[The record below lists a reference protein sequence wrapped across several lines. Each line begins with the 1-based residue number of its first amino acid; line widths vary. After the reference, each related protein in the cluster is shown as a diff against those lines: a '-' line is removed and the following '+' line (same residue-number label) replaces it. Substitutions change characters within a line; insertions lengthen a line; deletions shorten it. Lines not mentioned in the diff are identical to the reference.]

1 MALPLF
7 LLLASLSGSDT
18 EHLIVVET
26 LLPKGSILD
35 VQNEDKSLISRVSI
49 EVERIGLVKTESGF
63 IVRSVED
70 WLREMNPGGSCD

>member
-35 VQNEDKSLISRVSI
+35 VQNEDKSLICRAFI
-49 EVERIGLVKTESGF
+49 EAERIPFSMYGEFCIISF
-63 IVRSVED
+63 D
-70 WLREMNPGGSCD
+70 

>member
-1 MALPLF
+1 MSF
-7 LLLASLSGSDT
+7 NQVWSGSTIVPTAGFIVCSDT

-63 IVRSVED
+63 IVRSVETG
-70 WLREMNPGGSCD
+70 LGR